1 MRPGMSPAARDSG
14 EVDLLLE
21 LVRHRYG
28 SRLTVE
34 QLEALRE
41 SVQAIGA
48 LAAAVRA
55 VPLTNADE
63 PLAPF
68 TPFRADE

>member
-1 MRPGMSPAARDSG
+1 MSPAREPG
-14 EVDLLLE
+14 EVDLLLA

-28 SRLTVE
+28 TRLTAA
-34 QLEALRE
+34 QLEALRQGIE
-41 SVQAIGA
+41 AIVD

>member
-1 MRPGMSPAARDSG
+1 MSPAARDPG
-14 EVDLLLE
+14 EVDLLLG

-28 SRLTVE
+28 DRLTPG
-34 QLEALRE
+34 QLAALRE
-41 SVQAIGA
+41 SVEAIAA

-55 VPLTNADE
+55 VPLSNADE

>member
-1 MRPGMSPAARDSG
+1 MSPARDPG
-14 EVDLLLE
+14 EVDLLLA

-28 SRLTVE
+28 ARLTAAQV
-34 QLEALRE
+34 EALRQGVE
-41 SVQAIGA
+41 AVVD

-68 TPFRADE
+68 TPFRADQ

>member
-1 MRPGMSPAARDSG
+1 MSPAARDSG
-14 EVDLLLE
+14 EVDLLLG

-28 SRLTVE
+28 ARLTAE
-34 QLEALRE
+34 QLEALRAGVE
-41 SVQAIGA
+41 AIA
-48 LAAAVRA
+48 ELAAAVRA
-55 VPLTNADE
+55 VPLGNADE

>member
-1 MRPGMSPAARDSG
+1 MSPARDPG
-14 EVDLLLE
+14 EVDLLLA

-28 SRLTVE
+28 ARLTTAE
-34 QLEALRE
+34 LEALRQGVE
-41 SVQAIGA
+41 VIVD

>member
-1 MRPGMSPAARDSG
+1 MSPPARDPG
-14 EVDLLLE
+14 EVDLLHA

-28 SRLTVE
+28 DRLTAE
-34 QLEALRE
+34 QLAALR
-41 SVQAIGA
+41 QAIEAIADLG
-48 LAAAVRA
+48 AAVRA